1 MELLVD
7 AVPGLPPLSQRNA
20 VPLYC
25 ETLERQN
32 EISQRNVVWAR
43 QAAKIRLIPPKFAL
57 VCRSIKMQSS
67 EQGRTAGWRKEAES
81 TPFARA
87 HDGGNGGRSGTLE
100 ANK

>member
-7 AVPGLPPLSQRNA
+7 PVSPTYCAREKL
-20 VPLYC
+20 LYC
-25 ETLERQN
+25 ETLERRN
-32 EISQRNVVWAR
+32 ETSQEEITGNVVS
-43 QAAKIRLIPPKFAL
+43 AKIRLIPTKFAL

-67 EQGRTAGWRKEAES
+67 EQGRTEGWRKEAES

-87 HDGGNGGRSGTLE
+87 HEGGRSGTLE